1 MLALNIYIYLFLL
14 YCYEYLLFLGLLNM
28 VDIKIEKISI
38 SFSSTI
44 RNVQLLKLSEMLLLY
59 ML

>member
-1 MLALNIYIYLFLL
+1 
-14 YCYEYLLFLGLLNM
+14 M
-28 VDIKIEKISI
+28 VDIKTEKISI

>member
-1 MLALNIYIYLFLL
+1 
-14 YCYEYLLFLGLLNM
+14 M

-38 SFSSTI
+38 SFSSMI